1 MLGKILTISKNSA
14 TLSINKEAGQISDLI
29 NLHVVFEDDDK
40 KILGEIDSIN
50 EDTIKVT
57 FLGEL
62 TENDFIGGL
71 IRKPSLNAKAR
82 IINEQELAI
91 LTGND
96 SASIQL
102 GVSPLYNDFPLKVS
116 VDELFSNHTAIFGN
130 TGSGKTYGICRII
143 QNIFPSGNVIPYKA
157 NLFIFDS
164 YGEYINAF
172 KDLNKR
178 NPYYSFK
185 VITTNKSK
193 PYEKLNIPVCLLD
206 IEDILNL
213 LEATSFSQIAMVETA
228 LTYARM
234 FARNDREAAEFKNHI
249 LAKAIISIM
258 YTNQTSARIRDQ
270 IFEILNETNTPEL
283 SLDADVPG
291 VGFTR
296 KFRNCF
302 DIDSEGRFAEHK
314 IISDYIKEFIDENR
328 KWNFDAYGVC
338 YSLHDL
344 EVALNFTLYSER
356 YLLNETMYDAAMS
369 LKVKLHDLATRGNG
383 EFFSSDEFIT
393 VDEYVRK
400 IQINGNKK
408 SQIVNF
414 NLEDVDDR
422 FARSIVK
429 IFGRMFMKFTKG
441 LKDRATFPIHMILEE
456 AHRYVLEGDDKK
468 LFGYNIFE
476 RIAKEG
482 RKYGLL
488 LDLITQRPT
497 DLNENVISQ
506 CANFLIFKINHPAD
520 LEYIAKSVPNMS
532 EDIVEKQ
539 KTLQAGTCVAFGRI
553 FKIPM
558 IAKMERADPPP
569 TSSNCEVYKNW
580 MVQLNGSP
588 APASA
593 PATPSV
599 NVQTNEPVANRIE
612 APVITNT
619 SAPQEANVVNA
630 PVINNPV
637 TENNTANVNNNVAQ
651 IQNINPVSEETTN
664 TFIGNN

>member
-1 MLGKILTISKNSA
+1 MLGKIKTINKNSA
-14 TLSINKEAGQISDLI
+14 TLEINKDGGEINDLI
-29 NLHVVFEDDDK
+29 NLHVVFEDDNK

-71 IRKPSLNAKAR
+71 IKKPSLNARVR
-82 IINEQELAI
+82 IINNDELKI
-91 LTGND
+91 LVGTPGET
-96 SASIQL
+96 IRL
-102 GVSPLYNDFPLKVS
+102 GVSPLYNDFPLNIS

-143 QNIFPSGNVIPYKA
+143 QNVFPNSSVIPYKA
-157 NLFIFDS
+157 NLFVFDS

-172 KDLNKR
+172 QDLNKN

-185 VITTNKSK
+185 VITTNLNKG
-193 PYEKLNIPVCLLD
+193 YEKLDIPVCLLEL
-206 IEDILNL
+206 EDVLNL
-213 LEATSFSQIAMVETA
+213 LEATNFSQIAMVETA
-228 LTYARM
+228 LTYVKM
-234 FARNDREAAEFKNHI
+234 FARNDVEALEFKNHI

-283 SLDADVPG
+283 SLDTEVPG
-291 VGFTR
+291 IGFTR

-314 IISDYIKEFIDENR
+314 IISDYIKEFIKEDK
-328 KWNFDAYGVC
+328 KWNYDATGVY

-356 YLLNETMYDAAMS
+356 YLLNEAMYDSAMS
-369 LKVKLHDLATRGNG
+369 LKVKLHDLVTRPNG
-383 EFFSSDEFIT
+383 TFFSANGYTT
-393 VDEYVRK
+393 VDEYIQK
-400 IQINGNKK
+400 IQIKDGKK
-408 SQIVNF
+408 SQIVNI

-422 FARSIVK
+422 FARTIVK
-429 IFGRMFMKFTKG
+429 IFGRMFMKFTRS
-441 LKDRATFPIHMILEE
+441 LKDERRATFPIHMILEE

-488 LDLITQRPT
+488 MDLITQRPT

-558 IAKMERADPPP
+558 IAKMEKADPPP
-569 TSSNCEVYKNW
+569 TSANCEVYKNW
-580 MVQLNGSP
+580 MVK
-588 APASA
+588 
-593 PATPSV
+593 
-599 NVQTNEPVANRIE
+599 
-612 APVITNT
+612 
-619 SAPQEANVVNA
+619 
-630 PVINNPV
+630 
-637 TENNTANVNNNVAQ
+637 
-651 IQNINPVSEETTN
+651 
-664 TFIGNN
+664 IGQ

>member
-1 MLGKILTISKNSA
+1 MLGKILTISKNKA
-14 TLSINKEAGQISDLI
+14 TLQINKEAGEINDLI
-29 NLHVVFEDDDK
+29 NLHVVFEDKDK
-40 KILGEIDSIN
+40 KILGEIDSI
-50 EDTIKVT
+50 EQDTINVT

-62 TENDFIGGL
+62 TENDFVGGL
-71 IRKPSLNAKAR
+71 IKKPSLNANVR
-82 IINEQELAI
+82 IINQEELAI
-91 LTGND
+91 LTGSD
-96 SASIQL
+96 DMSIQL
-102 GVSPLYNDFPLKVS
+102 GVSPLYSNFPLKVS
-116 VDELFSNHTAIFGN
+116 IDELFSNHTAIFGN

-143 QNIFPSGNVIPYKA
+143 QNIFPNANVIPYKA
-157 NLFIFDS
+157 NLFIFDA
-164 YGEYINAF
+164 YGEYINALQ
-172 KDLNKR
+172 DINKN

-185 VITTNKSK
+185 VITTNLSK

-206 IEDILNL
+206 LEDVLNL
-213 LEATSFSQIAMVETA
+213 LEATNFSQIAMIETA
-228 LTYARM
+228 LTYAKM
-234 FARNDREAAEFKNHI
+234 FARQDREAEEFKNHI
-249 LAKAIISIM
+249 LANAIISIM

-283 SLDADVPG
+283 SLDTEVPG
-291 VGFTR
+291 IGFTR

-314 IISDYIKEFIDENR
+314 IISDYVKQFIQGER
-328 KWNFDAYGVC
+328 RWNFDATGVC

-356 YLLNETMYDAAMS
+356 YLLNEVMYDSAMS
-369 LKVKLHDLATRGNG
+369 LKVKLHDLVTRGNG
-383 EFFSSDEFIT
+383 QFFTADGYIT
-393 VDEYVRK
+393 IDEYINK
-400 IQINGNKK
+400 IQVNGNKK

-429 IFGRMFMKFTKG
+429 IFGRMFMKYTKG

-497 DLNENVISQ
+497 DLNENVLSQ

-520 LEYIAKSVPNMS
+520 LEFIAKSVPNMS

-558 IAKMERADPPP
+558 IVKMEKADPPP
-569 TSSNCEVYKNW
+569 TSANCEVYKNW
-580 MVQLNGSP
+580 MVQLK
-588 APASA
+588 
-593 PATPSV
+593 
-599 NVQTNEPVANRIE
+599 Q
-612 APVITNT
+612 
-619 SAPQEANVVNA
+619 
-630 PVINNPV
+630 
-637 TENNTANVNNNVAQ
+637 
-651 IQNINPVSEETTN
+651 
-664 TFIGNN
+664 

>member
-1 MLGKILTISKNSA
+1 MLGKILTISKNTA
-14 TLSINKEAGQISDLI
+14 TLAINKDAGEINDLI
-29 NLHVVFEDDDK
+29 NLHVVFEDNDK

-50 EDTIKVT
+50 EDTVKVS

-62 TENDFIGGL
+62 TQNDFIGGL
-71 IRKPSLNAKAR
+71 IRKPSLNARVR
-82 IINEQELAI
+82 IINDQELSI
-91 LTGND
+91 LTGGNEQ
-96 SASIQL
+96 AGIQL
-102 GVSPLYNDFPLKVS
+102 GVSPLYNDFPLKVNI
-116 VDELFSNHTAIFGN
+116 DELFSNHSAIFGN

-143 QNIFPSGNVIPYKA
+143 QNIFPNSNIIPYKA

-172 KDLNKR
+172 KDLDKN
-178 NPYYSFK
+178 NSYYSFK

-193 PYEKLNIPVCLLD
+193 PYEKLNIPVCLLEE
-206 IEDILNL
+206 EDILNL

-234 FARNDREAAEFKNHI
+234 FARNDREAEEFKNHV

-283 SLDADVPG
+283 ALDTEVPG
-291 VGFTR
+291 IGFTR

-314 IISDYIKEFIDENR
+314 IISDYIKQFIDETR
-328 KWNFDAYGVC
+328 KWNFNADGVY

-356 YLLNETMYDAAMS
+356 YLLNESMYDAAMS
-369 LKVKLHDLATRGNG
+369 LKVKLHDLATHGNG
-383 EFFSSDEFIT
+383 DFFSA
-393 VDEYVRK
+393 DEYITIDEYIKR

-429 IFGRMFMKFTKG
+429 IFGRMFMKYTRG
-441 LKDRATFPIHMILEE
+441 LEARATFPIHMILEE

-482 RKYGLL
+482 RKYGLI

-532 EDIVEKQ
+532 EDIIEKQ

-558 IAKMERADPPP
+558 IVKMEKADPPP
-569 TSSNCEVYKNW
+569 TSANCEVFKNW
-580 MVQLNGSP
+580 MVMLK
-588 APASA
+588 
-593 PATPSV
+593 
-599 NVQTNEPVANRIE
+599 
-612 APVITNT
+612 
-619 SAPQEANVVNA
+619 
-630 PVINNPV
+630 
-637 TENNTANVNNNVAQ
+637 
-651 IQNINPVSEETTN
+651 
-664 TFIGNN
+664 